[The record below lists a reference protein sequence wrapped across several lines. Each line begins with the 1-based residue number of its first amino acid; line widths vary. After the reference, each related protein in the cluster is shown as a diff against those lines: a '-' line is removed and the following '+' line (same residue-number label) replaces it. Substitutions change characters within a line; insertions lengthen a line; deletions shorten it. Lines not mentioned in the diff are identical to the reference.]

1 VASLQ
6 YLWVT
11 SVLMVG
17 QYYLE
22 RHFARGSVR
31 QLPLTPWQR
40 LNRGL
45 VIRPGR
51 ASYGGFVT
59 NPQGAPVVKGTDD

>member
-1 VASLQ
+1 MVAALQ

-22 RHFARGSVR
+22 RHYARGSVR
-31 QLPLTPWQR
+31 QLPPTPLER
-40 LNRGL
+40 L
-45 VIRPGR
+45 
-51 ASYGGFVT
+51 GG
-59 NPQGAPVVKGTDD
+59 AC

>member
-1 VASLQ
+1 MVASLQ

-22 RHFARGSVR
+22 RHYARGAVR
-31 QLPLTPWQR
+31 HLPPTPLQR
-40 LNRGL
+40 LRRWL
-45 VIRPGR
+45 LIRPDEHR
-51 ASYGGFVT
+51 IARLFT
-59 NPQGAPVVKGTDD
+59 PRPCP